1 MQLGEALPVIVTASI
16 ASNCAAILGGVVVFG
31 DPIGSGLAESLAR
44 GGAFVAVIA
53 AAALMPG
60 PVRGSMARA

>member
-1 MQLGEALPVIVTASI
+1 MQLGKAIPVIATASA

-31 DPIGSGLAESLAR
+31 DPIGSGAVEGLLRALAFA
-44 GGAFVAVIA
+44 AVIG

-60 PVRGSMARA
+60 PNENAARV